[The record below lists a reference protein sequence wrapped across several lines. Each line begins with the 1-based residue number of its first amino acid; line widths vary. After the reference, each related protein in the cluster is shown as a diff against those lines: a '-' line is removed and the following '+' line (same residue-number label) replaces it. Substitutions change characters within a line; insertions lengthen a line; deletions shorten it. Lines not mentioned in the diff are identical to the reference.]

1 MEIFFTIVLSFSS
14 PALSLATRK
23 TDHSEREN
31 SSEEDLSYNLKT
43 NLYGVV
49 NTINAFLPLLKENQ
63 QGKKQIFVTSSTL
76 GSIGGPY
83 GKMPVASACTFFRIS
98 SSFDKKE

>member
-1 MEIFFTIVLSFSS
+1 MS
-14 PALSLATRK
+14 
-23 TDHSEREN
+23 

-49 NTINAFLPLLKENQ
+49 NTVNAFLPLLKENK

-83 GKMPVASACTFFRIS
+83 GKMPVASACTFFQSPHLSTKTIEGIA
-98 SSFDKKE
+98 KETETDLAFRFE